1 MNGDV
6 GNLGNLPHMP
16 GPSSGG
22 SSHTSYRE
30 DLRNYIVGLILA
42 VILTAVPFGLVY
54 SHAMPKSSL
63 LITIG
68 ALALIQGVVHFR
80 YFLHIRPGH
89 GTTDELLL
97 ILFTAL
103 ILIMM
108 AGGTVW
114 ILGNLHAR
122 MM

>member
-1 MNGDV
+1 MSGDV
-6 GNLGNLPHMP
+6 GNLGHLPHMP
-16 GPSSGG
+16 GPSSSGPAHQG
-22 SSHTSYRE
+22 YRE
-30 DLRNYIVGLILA
+30 DLRDYLVGLVLA
-42 VILTAVPFGLVY
+42 LVLTAVPFGLVY
-54 SHAMPKSSL
+54 THAMLKPSL
-63 LITIG
+63 LIVIG
-68 ALALIQGVVHFR
+68 ALALVQGVVHFR
-80 YFLHIRPGH
+80 YFLHVRPGH

-97 ILFTAL
+97 ILFTAV